1 MMYINQLLE
10 VCLVR
15 TCEKC
20 GKANQPTRKF
30 CIRCGA
36 SLIKD
41 EAPKEKAPLPTA
53 EAQAPE
59 VPEAPPLE
67 PAATTSTADQWV
79 KPSQVAID
87 RVRTAGGLTKPKS
100 EFEKAKEAF
109 AKAETVGIDEAD
121 GSGVI
126 ETRMLRA
133 SEVKE
138 LLEGP
143 GMMVGGEGIPP
154 PTMMEGS
161 EPLPPEAA
169 HLMPPPGP
177 SAEQIEESILGS
189 RSAFVEH
196 PPEPE
201 PEPEPVVIPPVDEV
215 LSTPEAPTGV
225 PSAGYE
231 MEGDVPVLEAST
243 TEDVGEAELA
253 YDETGLASDAP
264 EDELTYDETGL
275 ASDTPEGELAYDDLE
290 MASETTKPV
299 HTPAITKPSPPEAKP
314 EAPKAPVDSDLDLV
328 IACPDCGKVIN
339 VDMFEYPNEVYSK
352 MGAARLKQARF
363 FVVQGK
369 PNQAMEAVRK
379 ARALYEKADDKKGLK
394 EVLKLVESLAKAG

>member
-1 MMYINQLLE
+1 MRN
-10 VCLVR
+10 
-15 TCEKC
+15 CEKC

-36 SLIKD
+36 SLLKKD
-41 EAPKEKAPLPTA
+41 APKEKAPLPTA
-53 EAQAPE
+53 TTPE
-59 VPEAPPLE
+59 VPVAAETPPTVS
-67 PAATTSTADQWV
+67 PPPTSEEEKWV
-79 KPSQVAID
+79 KPSSVAKD
-87 RVRTAGGLTKPKS
+87 RVRSAGGLTKPKS

-143 GMMVGGEGIPP
+143 GMMEGMEDIPP
-154 PTMMEGS
+154 PRMMEGS
-161 EPLPPEAA
+161 EPLPPEAMD
-169 HLMPPPGP
+169 LMPPSGP
-177 SAEQIEESILGS
+177 TSSQIEESILGA
-189 RSAFVEH
+189 RSAYIEH

-201 PEPEPVVIPPVDEV
+201 PEPEPEPVHEPELMVAPPTDEDLIPGDAEKE
-215 LSTPEAPTGV
+215 LSAD
-225 PSAGYE
+225 YE
-231 MEGDVPVLEAST
+231 MEGKIPVLEAT
-243 TEDVGEAELA
+243 TAEE
-253 YDETGLASDAP
+253 ETES
-264 EDELTYDETGL
+264 ELTYDE
-275 ASDTPEGELAYDDLE
+275 SE
-290 MASETTKPV
+290 MSETEEIPVAPAKAEPVKP
-299 HTPAITKPSPPEAKP
+299 PPK
-314 EAPKAPVDSDLDLV
+314 EAPAAADADLDLV

-339 VDMFEYPNEVYSK
+339 VDMFEYPKEVYSK

-369 PNQAMEAVRK
+369 PDLAMTAVRK

-394 EVLKLVESLAKAG
+394 DVLKLVESLAQVD

>member
-1 MMYINQLLE
+1 M
-10 VCLVR
+10 R

-20 GKANQPTRKF
+20 GKANQPTRKY

-36 SLIKD
+36 SLIKK
-41 EAPKEKAPLPTA
+41 EVPVEKAPLPTA
-53 EAQAPE
+53 QTPQ
-59 VPEAPPLE
+59 VPETPAPAPPPTPSE
-67 PAATTSTADQWV
+67 QDKWV
-79 KPSQVAID
+79 KPSQVDHD
-87 RVRTAGGLTKPKS
+87 RVRSAGGLTRPKS

-109 AKAETVGIDEAD
+109 AKAETVGIEEAD

-143 GMMVGGEGIPP
+143 GMMAGGEEVPP

-169 HLMPPPGP
+169 AFMPKAGP
-177 SAEQIEESILGS
+177 TSSQIEESILGS
-189 RSAFVEH
+189 KSAFVEH

-201 PEPEPVVIPPVDEV
+201 PEPVMPPSPETGIPPGT
-215 LSTPEAPTGV
+215 S
-225 PSAGYE
+225 PSGFE
-231 MEGDVPVLEAST
+231 MEGEVPVLEAT
-243 TEDVGEAELA
+243 TV
-253 YDETGLASDAP
+253 ET
-264 EDELTYDETGL
+264 
-275 ASDTPEGELAYDDLE
+275 
-290 MASETTKPV
+290 PV
-299 HTPAITKPSPPEAKP
+299 DSPSAPSPVDKT
-314 EAPKAPVDSDLDLV
+314 EAPPAAPAATPPPSQPAPAKTQEQPSPHKPVDSDLDLV

-339 VDMFEYPNEVYSK
+339 VDMFEYPKEVYSG

-369 PNQAMEAVRK
+369 PDLAMDAVRR
-379 ARALYEKADDKKGLK
+379 ARAFYEKADDKKGLK
-394 EVLKLVESLAKAG
+394 DVLKLVESLAKSG